1 MRATKIRVIG
11 ACAALLTLALAASC
25 TGFFVNPTLTA
36 VSVGPQNLSLNI
48 NETRQMSAT
57 GTYSDGSQ
65 KTITSGVTWS
75 SSDASAVSVG
85 GTSGLVTAVAQGSA
99 TITGSAGSCAS
110 CSGSTTVTVA
120 LQGVTSVTVTPSSQ
134 STSVNT
140 SPVFFKALANGSTDI
155 SNPNQGTTW
164 TVIDSTGADQ
174 TANFTLSFVSGS
186 GEGFVATSSVT
197 GVPGTFTVKATY
209 QGIVSTQTKNLNVN

>member
-48 NETRQMSAT
+48 NQTQQMSAT

-75 SSDASAVSVG
+75 SSDSAAVSVG
-85 GTSGLVTAVAQGSA
+85 STSGLVTAVAQGSA
-99 TITGSAGSCAS
+99 TITGSAGSCSA

-120 LQGVTSVTVTPSSQ
+120 LQGVTSITVTPPSQ
-134 STSVNT
+134 SVTRGGT
-140 SPVFFKALANGSTDI
+140 AVFFIAKANGSTDI
-155 SNPNQGTTW
+155 TSTATW
-164 TVIDSTGADQ
+164 TVVDSMGADQ
-174 TANFTLSFVSGS
+174 SSNFSISFVSGS
-186 GEGFVATSSVT
+186 GESFLPNSNVAV
-197 GVPGTFTVKATY
+197 GTYTVKATY
-209 QGIVSTQTKNLNVN
+209 TGITGTATLNVN